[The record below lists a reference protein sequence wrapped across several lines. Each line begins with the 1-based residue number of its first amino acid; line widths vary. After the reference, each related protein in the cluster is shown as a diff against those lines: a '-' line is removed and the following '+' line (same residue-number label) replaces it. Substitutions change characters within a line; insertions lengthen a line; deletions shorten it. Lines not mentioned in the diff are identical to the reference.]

1 MEDSRPIA
9 VFDSGVGGLSVLVRL
24 RELMPEED
32 FIYLG
37 DRKNA
42 PYGSKTHEE
51 VRRIAEKNVDMLVL
65 HGAKAVVIACNT
77 ATAAAVEPMRKK
89 YPQIPIIGIEPAVKP
104 AVDAGCGR
112 ILVLATPRTVS
123 EPRFTALMERRAG
136 NSSVIGVPCEG
147 LSQMVESG
155 ECEGKETDEYFE
167 RLFTPFRSDGFDAVV
182 LGCTHYPFVRSAIRR
197 AVGEKVAI
205 FDGAEGTARHTK
217 SCLEYAGLRAS
228 AGRQGKVIFLATDG
242 EEGVRTISDFYRKRC
257 DYHE

>member
-123 EPRFTALMERRAG
+123 EPRFIALMERRAG
-136 NSSVIGVPCEG
+136 DSAVIGVPCEG
-147 LSQMVESG
+147 LSQMVERG
-155 ECEGKETDEYFE
+155 ECEGEETDAYFE
-167 RLFTPFRSDGFDAVV
+167 RLFAPFRSDGFDAVV

-197 AVGEKVAI
+197 AVGENVAI

-217 SCLEYAGLRAS
+217 RCLESAGLRAP
-228 AGRQGKVIFLATDG
+228 AGRRGQVTFLATDG
-242 EEGVRTISDFYRKRC
+242 EEGVRAIADFYRKRC
-257 DYHE
+257 DRHE